1 MMKPGAIS
9 AILWGMVLAVSAH
22 AGFFLEKDHSEEEV
36 LVKEASYGFSWGGGA
51 AFAYYLGGFDF
62 SLSPQLA
69 YRFQN
74 DLAIAS
80 ELALGLNA
88 DVHEAGLSVRAYIGD
103 EDFVSFGSSAV
114 YFKKHGDWL
123 LAPRLFVDYG
133 RNMKPWRRAHFALQ
147 GKVRLGFVVGESLG
161 RERNGETKTA
171 FTTISGTLAFIFF

>member
-80 ELALGLNA
+80 ELAL
-88 DVHEAGLSVRAYIGD
+88 D
-103 EDFVSFGSSAV
+103 
-114 YFKKHGDWL
+114 
-123 LAPRLFVDYG
+123 
-133 RNMKPWRRAHFALQ
+133 
-147 GKVRLGFVVGESLG
+147 
-161 RERNGETKTA
+161 
-171 FTTISGTLAFIFF
+171 